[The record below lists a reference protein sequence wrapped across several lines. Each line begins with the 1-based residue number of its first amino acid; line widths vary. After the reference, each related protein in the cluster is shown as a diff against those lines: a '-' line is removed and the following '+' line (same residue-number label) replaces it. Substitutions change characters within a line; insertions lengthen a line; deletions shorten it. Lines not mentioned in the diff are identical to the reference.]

1 MKRYERSMSVDAFAE
16 NIDGLVDG
24 LTGDELPTLITADGQ
39 RKAVLLD
46 MARYEEL
53 QETLALIRM
62 VAIGEQE
69 VREGKFVRL
78 EEAFRRI
85 ASAHPIKR

>member
-1 MKRYERSMSVDAFAE
+1 MKRYERSISVDAFAE
-16 NIDGLVDG
+16 NVDGLVDG
-24 LTGDELPTLITADGQ
+24 LTGDELPTLITADGKP
-39 RKAVLLD
+39 KAVLLD

-53 QETLALIRM
+53 QETLALIRI
-62 VAIGEQE
+62 VAMGEQE

-85 ASAHPIKR
+85 RKRTPD